1 MAAVETLQVQLGE
14 RSYPITF
21 GAGLESQIA
30 EAVGSARGH
39 GRRLVVVTDE
49 NVRTAAAALFT
60 GALADL
66 PTFVVSP
73 GEGSKS
79 LAVFADACEF
89 MARER
94 IDRGGVLI
102 AVGGGVVGDLGGF
115 LAASYLRG
123 IDFWQ
128 IPTTLLAMVDSAV
141 GGKTGVNLA
150 AGKNLVGAFHQPRAV
165 ICDMALLRTLPPRE
179 FAAGM
184 AEVIKYGLLAD
195 RVLFEQLERQPMRAA
210 DDPRLAG
217 VVRECCAIKAAVVQ
231 ADERELAPS
240 GGRALLNLGHT
251 FAHAIEAVAGYG
263 QYLHGEA
270 VGVGL
275 VAAARLSE
283 QLGLIPADD
292 VTRVRQVVAAHA
304 LPVRLCEPLPRAALL
319 DAMQRDKKVK
329 HGRLRFVVLEALGAA
344 ATRDGVDTALAAAIW
359 DELGARGGAG
369 PSRV

>member
-1 MAAVETLQVQLGE
+1 MAAVESLQVNLGD

-21 GAGLESQIA
+21 GSDLIGSIA
-30 EAVGSARGH
+30 DTVTTARAQ
-39 GRRLVVVTDE
+39 GRRLVVVTDAH
-49 NVRTAAAALFT
+49 VRAAADGLFS
-60 GALADL
+60 GPLAGL
-66 PTFVVSP
+66 PTHVVAA

-79 LAVFADACEF
+79 LAVFAEACEF
-89 MARER
+89 MAGER
-94 IDRGGVLI
+94 IDRGGMLI

-141 GGKTGVNLA
+141 GGKTGVNLR

-165 ICDMALLRTLPPRE
+165 TCDMSLLRTLPSRE

-195 RVLFEQLERQPMRAA
+195 AELFHQLEQKPMIGA
-210 DDPRLAG
+210 DDARLAG
-217 VVRECCAIKAAVVQ
+217 VVHRCCAIKAAVVQ

-263 QYLHGEA
+263 HYLHGEA

-283 QLGLIPADD
+283 CLGLIDRDA
-292 VTRVRQVVAAHA
+292 VERVGRVVDAHQ
-304 LPVRLCEPLPRAALL
+304 LPGRLRAPLAREALL
-319 DAMQRDKKVK
+319 DAMKRDKKVK
-329 HGRLRFVVLEALGAA
+329 HGRLRFVVLEKLGCA
-344 ATRDGVDTALAAAIW
+344 ATRDDVDLGLASRIW
-359 DELGARGGAG
+359 EELGAQ
-369 PSRV
+369 

>member
-1 MAAVETLQVQLGE
+1 MSAVETLQVQLAE

-21 GAGLESQIA
+21 GSGLGTQVA
-30 EAVGSARGH
+30 EAVSAARSQ
-39 GRRLVVVTDE
+39 GRRLVVVTDD
-49 NVRTAAAALFT
+49 NVRAAAGALFA
-60 GALADL
+60 GPLAGL
-66 PTFVVSP
+66 PTYTVP
-73 GEGSKS
+73 AGEGSKT
-79 LAVFADACEF
+79 LGVFAGACEF
-89 MARER
+89 LARER
-94 IDRGGVLI
+94 IDRGGVLV

-115 LAASYLRG
+115 LAAAYLRG

-141 GGKTGVNLA
+141 GGKTGVNLE
-150 AGKNLVGAFHQPRAV
+150 AGKNLVGAFHQPRSV
-165 ICDMALLRTLPPRE
+165 TCDMALLRTLPARE

-195 RVLFEQLERQPMRAA
+195 AALFTDLERAPMTSP

-217 VVRECCAIKAAVVQ
+217 IVRRCCAIKATVVQ
-231 ADERELAPS
+231 ADERETASS

-283 QLGLIPADD
+283 LLGLVPAAD
-292 VTRVRQVVAAHA
+292 VARVRRVVEAHT
-304 LPVRLCEPLPRAALL
+304 LPVRLRAPLATDALVE
-319 DAMQRDKKVK
+319 AMKRDKKVK
-329 HGRLRFVVLEALGAA
+329 HGRLRFVVLERLGTAV
-344 ATRDGVDTALAAAIW
+344 TRDEVDPALAVQIW
-359 DELGARGGAG
+359 KEMGA
-369 PSRV
+369 S

>member
-14 RSYPITF
+14 RSYPILF
-21 GAGLESQIA
+21 GSGLEPVVG
-30 EAVGSARGH
+30 EAVEGAQGQ
-39 GRRLVVVTDE
+39 GRRLAVITDR
-49 NVRTAAAALFT
+49 NVRAAAPTLFE
-60 GALADL
+60 GALAGL
-66 PTFVVSP
+66 PTHVVAP
-73 GEGSKS
+73 GEGSKT
-79 LAVFADACEF
+79 LGVFAAACEF
-89 MARER
+89 LASER

-115 LAASYLRG
+115 LAAAYLRG

-165 ICDMALLRTLPPRE
+165 TCDMALLRSLPARE

-195 RVLFEQLERQPMRAA
+195 AGLFSDLDRQPMHSP

-217 VVRECCAIKAAVVQ
+217 IVRRCCACKAAVVQ
-231 ADERELAPS
+231 ADERELAS
-240 GGRALLNLGHT
+240 AGGRALLNLGHT

-263 QYLHGEA
+263 EYLHGEA

-283 QLGLIPADD
+283 LLGLVSSAE
-292 VTRVRQVVAAHA
+292 VARVRRVVEAHA
-304 LPVRLCEPLPRAALL
+304 LPVRLRAPLPNDALVE
-319 DAMQRDKKVK
+319 AMKRDKKVK
-329 HGRLRFVVLEALGAA
+329 HGRLRFVVLDTLGAA
-344 ATRDGVDTALAAAIW
+344 VTRDDVDPALAVQIW
-359 DELGARGGAG
+359 EELGAA
-369 PSRV
+369 